1 MYMEAQRKRRSDA
14 HRSRTKKASPLKR
27 ILVGIVGTIA
37 VLIILLYGYL
47 LITA

>member
-1 MYMEAQRKRRSDA
+1 MEITRKRRAEA
-14 HRSRTKKASPLKR
+14 HGNGKRKKKESPVKR
-27 ILVGIVGTIA
+27 ILLGVITTIA